1 MKRSYVVPRTTS
13 VEVVTENGF
22 AVWLSKVTGT
32 LAVAVQ
38 MPVRLLLP
46 QQRAGSGMYNQKT
59 SDKSRGNRKNF
70 WFPLF
75 VVRSRRVRSKNHEI

>member
-32 LAVAVQ
+32 GTFNDGSTAIEI
-38 MPVRLLLP
+38 
-46 QQRAGSGMYNQKT
+46 GSGGSNAGEAPDPTAK
-59 SDKSRGNRKNF
+59 GGF
-70 WFPLF
+70 WD
-75 VVRSRRVRSKNHEI
+75 V